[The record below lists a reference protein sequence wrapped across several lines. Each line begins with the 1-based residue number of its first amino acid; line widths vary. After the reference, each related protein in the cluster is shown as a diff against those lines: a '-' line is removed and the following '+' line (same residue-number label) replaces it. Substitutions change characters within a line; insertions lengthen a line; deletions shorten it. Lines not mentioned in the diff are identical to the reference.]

1 MGESKRVKK
10 KQKHEEGQDSLE
22 KIGWDGK
29 DLNILRGNKGREK
42 KMRENTMSLNVGA
55 VIIAMYF
62 CLLIIFSMIASA
74 HLIQLAIVL
83 AVDFVIVIMLSFLID
98 KDEKAGNKSNLLKKW
113 IRAVEKN
120 SNWKEYE

>member
-1 MGESKRVKK
+1 MGKYSRY
-10 KQKHEEGQDSLE
+10 
-22 KIGWDGK
+22 
-29 DLNILRGNKGREK
+29 
-42 KMRENTMSLNVGA
+42 LNVA
-55 VIIAMYF
+55 SVIIAMYF